1 MITNILATVKMYTFV
16 VNMRVIKELLLVLD
30 SFHFQPKSLEQV
42 KLVQPTLQIWK
53 KLYIVYSSVV
63 GVNVLLWS
71 IAPLLNE
78 GQRLPFVAWYPFST
92 ESSPNY
98 QIIYIYQVVC
108 IWYITI
114 ANLNLDC
121 MTYALMMYICAQC
134 DILCDNLS
142 LLGGTETDFST
153 TLREC
158 IAHHTKIV
166 HFAKEGNRVFNM
178 IILGQFAT
186 STLVL
191 ALTMFQL
198 TLVDPISEAAVTH
211 VCYLL
216 GISMQILL
224 YCWFGNEVEIK
235 SSQIPY
241 AIYKCDW
248 FGRSVGANTSLL
260 ILSVRC
266 QEPIRITA
274 INLFA
279 LSLKTFVAILRMAW
293 SYFAVLYKVN
303 NQ

>member
-1 MITNILATVKMYTFV
+1 MTRFDWISTIKVNIFMLRCVGLWPGRGETYQRDLYTFYAVFNAILIIGGHNFSQLANIFFVYSDLEALAATIFVMITNILATVKMYTFV
-16 VNMRVIKELLLVLD
+16 LNMRVIKELLLVLD

-71 IAPLLNE
+71 IAPLLDE

-158 IAHHTKIV
+158 IEHHTKIV
-166 HFAKEGNRVFNM
+166 
-178 IILGQFAT
+178 Q
-186 STLVL
+186 
-191 ALTMFQL
+191 
-198 TLVDPISEAAVTH
+198 
-211 VCYLL
+211 
-216 GISMQILL
+216 
-224 YCWFGNEVEIK
+224 
-235 SSQIPY
+235 
-241 AIYKCDW
+241 
-248 FGRSVGANTSLL
+248 
-260 ILSVRC
+260 
-266 QEPIRITA
+266 
-274 INLFA
+274 
-279 LSLKTFVAILRMAW
+279 
-293 SYFAVLYKVN
+293 
-303 NQ
+303 